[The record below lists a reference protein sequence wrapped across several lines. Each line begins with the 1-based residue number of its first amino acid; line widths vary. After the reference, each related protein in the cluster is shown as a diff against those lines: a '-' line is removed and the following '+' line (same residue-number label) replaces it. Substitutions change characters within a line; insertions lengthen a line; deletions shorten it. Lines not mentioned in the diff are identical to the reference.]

1 MHTLTVNLPAAAARS
16 YPIHIGHGLL
26 HERALIAASIPQ
38 RQVCIVTND
47 NVAAHYLAPLTAA
60 LADKTVI
67 TVHLP
72 DGETHKNLAGYAH
85 ILDALVAARFD
96 RDCLVIALGGGITG
110 DVAGFAAAT
119 YQRGVA
125 VLQIPTTLLAQVD
138 SSVGG
143 KTGVNHP
150 QGKNL
155 IGAFHQPQAVLIDT
169 ATLATLPPREFAAGM
184 AEVVKYGLIN
194 APGFFAWLE
203 ANRDGIRAHDP
214 ALLAEMIAHCCANKA
229 AIVAADE
236 REQGERALLN
246 YGHTFGHALEALT
259 HYNRWKHGE
268 AVAIGSV
275 IATRLGVILGRVS
288 EEDAAR
294 TAVLFTAFDLPTTIP
309 ADITTAA
316 ILDKMQ
322 LDKKTRGGTL
332 RLVLPQH
339 FCASGIDSGVPAATI
354 RAAIDACRA

>member
-1 MHTLTVNLPAAAARS
+1 MNTLTVNLPAAAARS

-38 RQVCIVTND
+38 RQVCIVSND

-194 APGFFAWLE
+194 DPDFFAWLE

-268 AVAIGSV
+268 AVAIGSI

-288 EEDAAR
+288 AADAAR
-294 TAVLFTAFDLPTTIP
+294 TAALFAAFDLPATVP

-332 RLVLPQH
+332 RLVLPQR